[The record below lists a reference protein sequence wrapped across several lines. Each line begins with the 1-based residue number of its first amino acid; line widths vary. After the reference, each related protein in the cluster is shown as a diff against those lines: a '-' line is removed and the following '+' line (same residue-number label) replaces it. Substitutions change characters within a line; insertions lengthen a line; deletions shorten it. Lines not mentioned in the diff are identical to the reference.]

1 MNCVVRRI
9 DFVNTDQFLYL
20 ILKSNILQ
28 PPLLKSIPF
37 TLKHS
42 CKKDFETVYLKA
54 PLRTVVNSVSDCS
67 VTALNSTVALPDHK
81 VNILPLKQQV
91 SPCNHIKKIDVC
103 LVL

>member
-1 MNCVVRRI
+1 VNCVVRRI

-28 PPLLKSIPF
+28 SPLLKSIPF
-37 TLKHS
+37 DLKRS

-54 PLRTVVNSVSDCS
+54 ALRTIVKSVSDCS
-67 VTALNSTVALPDHK
+67 VTALNSTVTLPDHK

-91 SPCNHIKKIDVC
+91 SPCNHNKKIDVC

>member
-28 PPLLKSIPF
+28 SPLLKSIPF
-37 TLKHS
+37 DLKRS

-54 PLRTVVNSVSDCS
+54 ALRTIVKSVSDCS
-67 VTALNSTVALPDHK
+67 VTALNSTVTLPDHK
-81 VNILPLKQQV
+81 VNILPLI
-91 SPCNHIKKIDVC
+91 PTALIID
-103 LVL
+103 LYPISFGD